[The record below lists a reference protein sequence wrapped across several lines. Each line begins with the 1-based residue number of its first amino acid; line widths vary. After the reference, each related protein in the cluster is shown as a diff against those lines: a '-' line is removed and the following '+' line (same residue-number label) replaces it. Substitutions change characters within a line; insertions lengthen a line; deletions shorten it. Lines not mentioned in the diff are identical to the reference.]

1 MLSCQFD
8 VDPAAV
14 LLITL
19 SLPSYIQ
26 PIKYI
31 PPEVFLQNWD
41 MKYIYLEIVLNGFYS
56 LNFATFFSTSTAYHE
71 PFLQKTFVSAKDMRF
86 CEKHVFFQK
95 KHAFCKKHAFLR
107 KVLFSGKM
115 CNTIRIEIKKQLSK
129 FLNNV
134 TFKWKIPL
142 EKNPTTY

>member
-56 LNFATFFSTSTAYHE
+56 VNIATFFSTSTAYHE
-71 PFLQKTFVSAKDMRF
+71 PFLQKTLVSAKDMRF
-86 CEKHVFFQK
+86 CEKHVFCQK
-95 KHAFCKKHAFLR
+95 KHAFCKNMRFFEKWYFL
-107 KVLFSGKM
+107 GK
-115 CNTIRIEIKKQLSK
+115 CAIQL
-129 FLNNV
+129 
-134 TFKWKIPL
+134 
-142 EKNPTTY
+142 E